1 MNIQEKIDQET
12 KLFLFDLSNSA
23 KEHWF
28 GPSEGWQVSLAT
40 EGERVV
46 LERHYYP
53 ILSTKALPEILAE
66 LLSAVKGKLNLAKTE
81 TENNFTLRTIL
92 RDHIEYLV
100 AFNPERKR

>member
-1 MNIQEKIDQET
+1 MSIQEKIDQEA

-28 GPSEGWQVSLAT
+28 GPGESWQVSLVT
-40 EGERVV
+40 EKEREV

-53 ILSTKALPEILAE
+53 TLSTKALPEILAE

-81 TENNFTLRTIL
+81 TENNFTLGKIL